1 MKHMKKGLFPRC
13 DSESNS
19 TNIFLNMDGF
29 QFHIYICSSHTNEFL
44 RNYQIEQPEQRGR
57 SKMGERERK
66 QAALPIL
73 IFGEELVK

>member
-1 MKHMKKGLFPRC
+1 
-13 DSESNS
+13 
-19 TNIFLNMDGF
+19 MDGF